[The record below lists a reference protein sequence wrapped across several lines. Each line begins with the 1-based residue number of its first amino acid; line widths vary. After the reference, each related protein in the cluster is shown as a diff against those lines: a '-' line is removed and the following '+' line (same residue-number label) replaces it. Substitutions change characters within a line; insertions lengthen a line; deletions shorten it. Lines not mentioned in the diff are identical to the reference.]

1 MSPGLTEQGARIW
14 EVFRGIILTLR
25 LGDIAG
31 FSASH
36 KKEFW
41 LSLTYM
47 VRFNKAESIKK
58 TKAKLCTLIQRI
70 LTYSSENIIVIL
82 NALISYL
89 VLLYVVRI

>member
-1 MSPGLTEQGARIW
+1 MTEQGARIW

-36 KKEFW
+36 KKEAW

-58 TKAKLCTLIQRI
+58 TKTKLCALRERV
-70 LTYSSENIIVIL
+70 LPYSSEKSN
-82 NALISYL
+82 YDFKGQG
-89 VLLYVVRI
+89 